1 MPTVGTPF
9 FCNPNAGFG
18 KASHV
23 KIARRVAAALVL
35 VAACACQPASAA
47 DGVAVVELFTSEGC
61 SSCPSADRLLSTV
74 VAETAEDGRPI
85 FPIAYHVDY
94 WNGLGWS
101 DRFAHP
107 AWTDLQRA
115 YAQHLGEARI
125 YTPQMVVN
133 GRRTFVGSDAA
144 ALRRALNEELAR
156 ATPLKLG
163 LDLDHDPEHR
173 IVTVSLSLEGDVSG
187 VLIRFFVV
195 ERGLVTQVSGGENR
209 GRELHHDNVVR
220 AARAAVPDSRRVR
233 TELELPADLAR
244 DRATVIAY
252 AQNVESLEIVGATA
266 AALID

>member
-1 MPTVGTPF
+1 M
-9 FCNPNAGFG
+9 
-18 KASHV
+18 
-23 KIARRVAAALVL
+23 KIVCRVAAVVLL
-35 VAACACQPASAA
+35 VASCACHPASAA

-61 SSCPSADRLLSTV
+61 SSCPSADRLLSAL
-74 VAETAEDGRPI
+74 VAETAKDGRPV
-85 FPIAYHVDY
+85 FPVAYHVDY
-94 WNGLGWS
+94 WNGLGWA

-115 YAQHLGEARI
+115 YAQQLGERRI
-125 YTPQMVVN
+125 YTPQIVVN
-133 GRRTFVGSDAA
+133 GRRTFVGSDAS
-144 ALRRALNEELAR
+144 ALRRALTEELAR
-156 ATPLKLG
+156 ATPLDLSLE
-163 LDLDHDPEHR
+163 LDNHPEPR
-173 IVTVSLSLEGDVSG
+173 SVTVTLSLEGDISG

-220 AARAAVPDSRRVR
+220 AARALGPDSRRVR

-252 AQNVESLEIVGATA
+252 AQNEESLEIVGATA